1 MRRIICIGALAAAL
15 SAVGGSVAIAGQPN
29 VSCQSTGAR
38 TIPGQS
44 TTGFADASLKY
55 AGSEQNP
62 TVTKGVG
69 NDHAVSQYDISCF
82 GGPPSG

>member
-1 MRRIICIGALAAAL
+1 MRRVIRVGLLAAAL
-15 SAVGGSVAIAGQPN
+15 SAVGVPVAVAGQPN
-29 VSCQSTGAR
+29 VSCQSAGAR

-55 AGSEQNP
+55 AGSTMNP

-69 NDHAVSQYDISCF
+69 NAHAVSQYDISCF
-82 GGPPSG
+82 GGPSR